1 MAANDPPLSST
12 HPNCIFIAFAD
23 CVLKDLWET
32 EQQHCIGKA
41 QLQCGRWIVES
52 VQSISATHQLNKI
65 ELHLHS
71 HSERM

>member
-1 MAANDPPLSST
+1 MIIIIMAANDPPLSST

-41 QLQCGRWIVES
+41 QLPFVTGGLLSQFNQFQPPI
-52 VQSISATHQLNKI
+52 N
-65 ELHLHS
+65 
-71 HSERM
+71 